1 MRFYIKRIWLIFG
14 GLCAFVCLIFLFI
27 SLGWFGFMPSF
38 HDLENP
44 ESYLASEVISSDQQ
58 ILGTYYVQ
66 NRTNAEY
73 ADLSPN
79 LIKAL
84 IATEDIRF
92 YQHSG
97 IDIWSLG
104 RVFGKTII
112 GRNKSAGGGSTIT
125 QQLAKNLFPRKN
137 QWKITL
143 AFRKLKEWV
152 IAIKL
157 ERNYTK
163 EEIIAM
169 YFNTVDFGN
178 NSFGIKTAANTYF
191 GKAPADLNLDEAA
204 VLVGML
210 KAISYYS
217 PTRNPENATLRR
229 NVVLNQMRKADF
241 ITSEVYEETS
251 KKPLDMSHFTQ
262 QDHQYG
268 LATYFREYL
277 RLWML
282 KWCEN
287 HEKADGTKY
296 DLYKDGLKIYTTI
309 NSRMQRYAEEAV
321 NEYVGKVL
329 QPAFYENL
337 KGREN
342 APFIDISKEDIQ
354 RFMEQAMLNSNRYK
368 SMKEAGASKS
378 EINAAFK
385 KPIAMKVF
393 TWEGEKD
400 TVMSPWDSLWYH
412 KWFLH
417 TGLMSIEPQTGYVRA
432 YVGDINYKYFQFDN
446 VMQGKRQVGSTFKPF
461 VYTLAMQ
468 EGEFSPCTEVPNVP
482 TCIEQEGQADWCPQ
496 NSNKAREGE
505 MVTLRWALA
514 NSVNYISA
522 YLIKRFPPQA
532 VVNLAKKMGISSEL
546 KAVPAICLGVADISI
561 KEMTAAMS
569 TYANKG
575 IYIEPIFV
583 TRIEDRHGIILDQF
597 TPMQNEAMSEETA
610 YLMLE
615 LMKGVVDGGTAG
627 RLRYKYGLTQTIAGK
642 TGTTQNNSD
651 GWFMGLTPHLVSGV
665 WVGGEL
671 RSIHFRSTALGQGAN
686 TALPI
691 WALYMKKVFADPK
704 TGIVNSNFEAP
715 STPLSV
721 DLNCKSSQNTTNP
734 ESPFEDEM

>member
-1 MRFYIKRIWLIFG
+1 MILKANIYEKNAQDMRFYIKRIWLIFG

-287 HEKADGTKY
+287 HEKA
-296 DLYKDGLKIYTTI
+296 
-309 NSRMQRYAEEAV
+309 
-321 NEYVGKVL
+321 
-329 QPAFYENL
+329 
-337 KGREN
+337 
-342 APFIDISKEDIQ
+342 
-354 RFMEQAMLNSNRYK
+354 
-368 SMKEAGASKS
+368 
-378 EINAAFK
+378 
-385 KPIAMKVF
+385 
-393 TWEGEKD
+393 
-400 TVMSPWDSLWYH
+400 
-412 KWFLH
+412 
-417 TGLMSIEPQTGYVRA
+417 
-432 YVGDINYKYFQFDN
+432 
-446 VMQGKRQVGSTFKPF
+446 
-461 VYTLAMQ
+461 
-468 EGEFSPCTEVPNVP
+468 
-482 TCIEQEGQADWCPQ
+482 
-496 NSNKAREGE
+496 
-505 MVTLRWALA
+505 
-514 NSVNYISA
+514 
-522 YLIKRFPPQA
+522 
-532 VVNLAKKMGISSEL
+532 
-546 KAVPAICLGVADISI
+546 
-561 KEMTAAMS
+561 
-569 TYANKG
+569 
-575 IYIEPIFV
+575 
-583 TRIEDRHGIILDQF
+583 
-597 TPMQNEAMSEETA
+597 
-610 YLMLE
+610 
-615 LMKGVVDGGTAG
+615 
-627 RLRYKYGLTQTIAGK
+627 
-642 TGTTQNNSD
+642 
-651 GWFMGLTPHLVSGV
+651 
-665 WVGGEL
+665 
-671 RSIHFRSTALGQGAN
+671 
-686 TALPI
+686 
-691 WALYMKKVFADPK
+691 
-704 TGIVNSNFEAP
+704 
-715 STPLSV
+715 
-721 DLNCKSSQNTTNP
+721 
-734 ESPFEDEM
+734 